1 MEPSE
6 VDELIS
12 IFNVS
17 ASGQLSKVNRNLI
30 MLDFNPCLCNLQDEF
45 VFCWSEWIK
54 KVARPSSALVVV
66 DVQNDFISGSLAII
80 NCPASQNGEDVS
92 EGILSNTGPGQVQ
105 QVQLTVQRS
114 GPGPGPLT
122 THHQTFNRL

>member
-1 MEPSE
+1 METAE

-17 ASGQLSKVNRNLI
+17 ATGQLSKVKRNMV
-30 MLDFNPCLCNLQDEF
+30 MLDVKPCLCNLQDEF

-80 NCPASQNGEDVS
+80 NCPAGQNGEDVS
-92 EGILSNTGPGQVQ
+92 QGG
-105 QVQLTVQRS
+105 
-114 GPGPGPLT
+114 
-122 THHQTFNRL
+122 